1 MIKRNAGIGIAVAA
15 VLLACSASDRPDGSQ
30 DPVSKTTES
39 LRAIA
44 PVPAETP
51 TAMKFLDSIPVDFL
65 TGKFDPAS
73 HPDFVPLKAPV
84 AGGSAVGAY
93 LHRQCLAAFEDMRAA
108 ATAAE
113 VNLVIL
119 SATRNF
125 DRQRVIWEEKWNGT
139 RKVGGADLS
148 VSIPDP
154 AQRAREI
161 LRYSSMPGTSRHHW
175 GTDIDLNSFE
185 NAYFASGKGL
195 LAYEWL
201 QAHAAE
207 YGFCQPYTA
216 KGPERPDGYEEEK
229 WHWSYLP
236 LSRRYLEAYSAKVKM
251 TGISGFAGAEVADEI
266 DVIGKYVKGINK
278 ACF

>member
-1 MIKRNAGIGIAVAA
+1 M
-15 VLLACSASDRPDGSQ
+15 
-30 DPVSKTTES
+30 
-39 LRAIA
+39 
-44 PVPAETP
+44 
-51 TAMKFLDSIPVDFL
+51 DSIPVNFL

-73 HPDFVPLKAPV
+73 HPDFMPLKAPL

-108 ATAAE
+108 AAAAG

-125 DRQRVIWEEKWNGT
+125 ERQQVIWEEKWRGV
-139 RKVGGADLS
+139 RRVGGADLA
-148 VSIPDP
+148 VTMPDP
-154 AQRAREI
+154 AQRALAI

-175 GTDIDLNSFE
+175 GTDVDLNSFE

-195 LAYEWL
+195 KAYEWL

-216 KGPERPDGYEEEK
+216 KGPDRPEGYEEEK

-236 LSRRYLEAYSAKVKM
+236 LSGPYLEAYAAKVKLSD
-251 TGISGFAGAEVADEI
+251 ISGFAGAEVAGEI
-266 DVIGKYVKGINK
+266 DVIRKYVQGIDK